1 MVWWCGGARQ
11 AVPIICFAFLCHQ
24 NIFPVFQQLD
34 GNDHKRMSRVSWF
47 SIGLCW
53 AVYFSVGLFGSVPP
67 CRPNPNHLTRADT

>member
-1 MVWWCGGARQ
+1 MQHDWWWGGAWQ

-67 CRPNPNHLTRADT
+67 QTQPSDTR